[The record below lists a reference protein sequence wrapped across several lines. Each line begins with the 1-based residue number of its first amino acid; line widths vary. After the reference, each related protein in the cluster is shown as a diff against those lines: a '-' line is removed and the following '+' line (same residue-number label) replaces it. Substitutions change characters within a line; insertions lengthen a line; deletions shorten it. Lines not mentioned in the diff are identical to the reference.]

1 MNYITNSYPLIL
13 LKKIVDYVLN
23 LSEST
28 ILQATQGKNTYYG
41 DIQINKFYPIS
52 TNNGNFVS
60 YEFRPKVVTPFQGK
74 PVNKETVTDTISY
87 SNYDSS
93 LNFTYYYNDIYVTS
107 YNSALQNSAY
117 TLNIQTEVIPKVG
130 SSITNKTYTYEF
142 GSDIFVIRGK
152 ELYVFE
158 NNLRVNND
166 IMILG
171 NGELRII
178 DNLVT

>member
-13 LKKIVDYVLN
+13 LKKVVDYVLN
-23 LSEST
+23 VSAFT
-28 ILQATQGKNTYYG
+28 VLQATRGTNIYSG
-41 DIQINKFYPIS
+41 DIQINKFYPIA

-60 YEFRPKVVTPFQGK
+60 YEFRPKIVIPFQGK
-74 PVNKETVTDTISY
+74 PVNKEIVTDTISY

-93 LNFTYYYNDIYVTS
+93 LNFTYYYNDIYITS
-107 YNSALQNSAY
+107 YNNAFQNSAY
-117 TLNIQTEVIPKVG
+117 TLNIQTEVITSVD